1 MNAIWAVESIDY
13 LLCSVHLSALL
24 SAAGVV
30 GHVPEVCAVKYV
42 KVILGLWDWGPQNII
57 TAGVYEGFKN

>member
-1 MNAIWAVESIDY
+1 M
-13 LLCSVHLSALL
+13 SALL

-30 GHVPEVCAVKYV
+30 YGHVPEVCAVKYV

>member
-1 MNAIWAVESIDY
+1 M
-13 LLCSVHLSALL
+13 SALL

-30 GHVPEVCAVKYV
+30 YGHVREVCAVKYV